1 MNFIDITAA
10 NSSKTSKKTFFV
22 PIKFPGVKIL
32 KDKRARQV
40 TDFFF
45 PLSFIFLFPSV
56 QLKPADRAI
65 VVVPGWAGYHNEA
78 SKEKMAEGDKW
89 K

>member
-1 MNFIDITAA
+1 MASFGQTLYQKCLISMNFIDITAA
-10 NSSKTSKKTFFV
+10 NSSKNSKKTFFV

-56 QLKPADRAI
+56 QLRPADRAI
-65 VVVPGWAGYHNEA
+65 
-78 SKEKMAEGDKW
+78 
-89 K
+89 